1 MMNEESLKIILRTY
15 SKGGLTEDET
25 VQLIED
31 LFDKT
36 TINNYPYAPCWP
48 QVTYDSEPKF
58 QKFEV
63 TCKTK

>member
-1 MMNEESLKIILRTY
+1 MNEESLKIILRTY
-15 SKGGLTEDET
+15 SKGGLNEDEAA
-25 VQLIED
+25 QLIED

-36 TINNYPYAPCWP
+36 TINSRPYYTPYWP
-48 QVTYDSEPKF
+48 EVTYDSEPKF